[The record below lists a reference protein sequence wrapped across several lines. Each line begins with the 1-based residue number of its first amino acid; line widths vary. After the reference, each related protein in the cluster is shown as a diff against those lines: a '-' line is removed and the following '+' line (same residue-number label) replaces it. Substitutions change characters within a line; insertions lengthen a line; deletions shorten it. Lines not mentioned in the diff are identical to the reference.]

1 MRAAPSAESRRGQ
14 LLRTP
19 ASRGRTHRL
28 ALAGAA
34 YFQPR
39 ARRDASISGR
49 VLLSRRAQVI
59 HLGCAPRIRVG
70 QSRRA
75 GRPRT
80 YHRRRRGGNLGG
92 RRQHTRHADAVRRQ
106 HRRVRGRRPWRRGAS
121 QRTPLRV
128 NGGYMRVLIT
138 GGAGFLGSHLSDAF
152 IARGDE
158 VFVLDTGSIAKV
170 RHLLDEPRFHYIH
183 DTIFN
188 LELLDGLA
196 SKVDLIYHL
205 AAVVGV
211 EYYVGDPYETLNVN
225 VNGTQNVLRAAYKYN
240 RKVVF
245 SSTSEV
251 YGRNPKVPWKEDDD
265 RVLGA
270 TTIDRWCYSTSK
282 AVGEHFCFA
291 YHKLGLPVAVVRY
304 FNVYGPRLDRLD
316 VGRLFTI
323 FMGQLLRGADLTVI
337 GDGAQTRCFTY
348 VTDAVAATVQAGL
361 NSAADGHALNV
372 GVDVETSV
380 LEFAKLMLELY
391 SGGKSKISFVTQ
403 EEIYGKSYEDIPRR
417 VPDNTKMR
425 MLLGVEPKVSLR
437 DGTAISMEWFKQEAN
452 S

>member
-1 MRAAPSAESRRGQ
+1 MR
-14 LLRTP
+14 
-19 ASRGRTHRL
+19 
-28 ALAGAA
+28 
-34 YFQPR
+34 
-39 ARRDASISGR
+39 I
-49 VLLSRRAQVI
+49 
-59 HLGCAPRIRVG
+59 
-70 QSRRA
+70 
-75 GRPRT
+75 
-80 YHRRRRGGNLGG
+80 
-92 RRQHTRHADAVRRQ
+92 
-106 HRRVRGRRPWRRGAS
+106 
-121 QRTPLRV
+121 
-128 NGGYMRVLIT
+128 LIT

-152 IARGDE
+152 IASGDE

-196 SKVDLIYHL
+196 AKVDLIYHL

-211 EYYVGDPYETLNVN
+211 EYYVADPYETLNVN
-225 VNGTQNVLRAAYKYN
+225 VNGTQNVLKAAYKYN

-251 YGRNPKVPWKEDDD
+251 YGRNPKVPWSEDDD

-291 YHKLGLPVAVVRY
+291 YHKLGLPVVVLRY
-304 FNVYGPRLDRLD
+304 FNVYGPRLDRID

-337 GDGAQTRCFTY
+337 GDGSQTRCFTF
-348 VTDAVAATVQAGL
+348 VSDAVSATVAAGL
-361 NSAADGHALNV
+361 KSKADGHALNV

-380 LEFAKLMLELY
+380 LEFAHLMLELY
-391 SGGKSKISFVTQ
+391 QAEKSRIRFVTQ

-425 MLLGVEPKVSLR
+425 KLLGVEPRISLR
-437 DGTAISMEWFKQEAN
+437 EGTALTMEWFRREAN
-452 S
+452 R

>member
-1 MRAAPSAESRRGQ
+1 
-14 LLRTP
+14 
-19 ASRGRTHRL
+19 
-28 ALAGAA
+28 
-34 YFQPR
+34 
-39 ARRDASISGR
+39 
-49 VLLSRRAQVI
+49 
-59 HLGCAPRIRVG
+59 
-70 QSRRA
+70 
-75 GRPRT
+75 
-80 YHRRRRGGNLGG
+80 
-92 RRQHTRHADAVRRQ
+92 
-106 HRRVRGRRPWRRGAS
+106 
-121 QRTPLRV
+121 
-128 NGGYMRVLIT
+128 MRVLIT

-152 IARGDE
+152 LARGDE

-170 RHLLDEPRFHYIH
+170 RHLLDQPRFHYIH
-183 DTIFN
+183 DSIFD

-196 SKVDLIYHL
+196 AKVDLIYHL

-211 EYYVGDPYETLNVN
+211 EHYVADPYETLNVN
-225 VNGTQNVLRAAYKYN
+225 VNGTQNVLKAAYKYN

-291 YHKLGLPVAVVRY
+291 YHRLGLPVAVVRF
-304 FNVYGPRLDRLD
+304 FNVYGPRLDKVD

-337 GDGAQTRCFTY
+337 GDGSQTRCFTY
-348 VTDAVAATVQAGL
+348 VTDAVAATVAAGL
-361 NSAADGHALNV
+361 QPAADGLAVNI

-380 LEFAKLMLELY
+380 LQFAELMLDLY
-391 SGGKSKISFVTQ
+391 GPGKSKVKFVTQ

-417 VPDNTKMR
+417 VPDNTRMR
-425 MLLGVEPKVSLR
+425 EMLRVTPRISLR
-437 DGTAISMEWFKQEAN
+437 DGVGLTMAWFREQARL
-452 S
+452 

>member
-1 MRAAPSAESRRGQ
+1 MR
-14 LLRTP
+14 
-19 ASRGRTHRL
+19 
-28 ALAGAA
+28 
-34 YFQPR
+34 
-39 ARRDASISGR
+39 I
-49 VLLSRRAQVI
+49 
-59 HLGCAPRIRVG
+59 
-70 QSRRA
+70 
-75 GRPRT
+75 
-80 YHRRRRGGNLGG
+80 
-92 RRQHTRHADAVRRQ
+92 
-106 HRRVRGRRPWRRGAS
+106 
-121 QRTPLRV
+121 
-128 NGGYMRVLIT
+128 LIT

-152 IARGDE
+152 ISRGDE

-170 RHLLDEPRFHYIH
+170 RHLLDGPRFHYIH

-196 SKVDLIYHL
+196 AKVDLIYHL

-211 EYYVGDPYETLNVN
+211 EYYVADPYETLNVN
-225 VNGTQNVLRAAYKYN
+225 VNGTQNVLKAAYKYN

-251 YGRNPKVPWKEDDD
+251 YGRNPKVPWREDDD

-291 YHKLGLPVAVVRY
+291 YHKLGLPIVVLRY
-304 FNVYGPRLDRLD
+304 FNVYGPRLDRID

-337 GDGAQTRCFTY
+337 GDGSQTRCFTF
-348 VTDAVAATVQAGL
+348 VSDAVAATVAAGL
-361 NSAADGHALNV
+361 KSAADGHALNI

-391 SGGKSKISFVTQ
+391 GGAKSKVRFVTQ

-417 VPDNTKMR
+417 VPDNAKMR
-425 MLLGVEPKVSLR
+425 KLLGVEPKVSLR
-437 DGTAISMEWFKQEAN
+437 EGTAMTMEWFRREVNA
-452 S
+452 

>member
-1 MRAAPSAESRRGQ
+1 MR
-14 LLRTP
+14 
-19 ASRGRTHRL
+19 
-28 ALAGAA
+28 
-34 YFQPR
+34 
-39 ARRDASISGR
+39 I
-49 VLLSRRAQVI
+49 
-59 HLGCAPRIRVG
+59 
-70 QSRRA
+70 
-75 GRPRT
+75 
-80 YHRRRRGGNLGG
+80 
-92 RRQHTRHADAVRRQ
+92 
-106 HRRVRGRRPWRRGAS
+106 
-121 QRTPLRV
+121 
-128 NGGYMRVLIT
+128 LIT

-152 IARGDE
+152 ISRGDE

-196 SKVDLIYHL
+196 AKVDLIYHL

-211 EYYVGDPYETLNVN
+211 EYYVADPYETLNVN

-251 YGRNPKVPWKEDDD
+251 YGRNPKVPWREDDD

-291 YHKLGLPVAVVRY
+291 YQKLGLPIVVLRY
-304 FNVYGPRLDRLD
+304 FNVYGPRLDRID

-337 GDGAQTRCFTY
+337 GDGSQTRCFTF
-348 VTDAVAATVQAGL
+348 VSDAVGATVAAGL
-361 NSAADGHALNV
+361 KSAADGHALNI

-380 LEFAKLMLELY
+380 LEFARLMLELY
-391 SGGKSKISFVTQ
+391 GGAKSKVRFVTQ

-417 VPDNTKMR
+417 VPDNAKMR
-425 MLLGVEPKVSLR
+425 KLLGVEPKVSLR
-437 DGTAISMEWFKQEAN
+437 EGTAMTMEWFRREVNA
-452 S
+452 

>member
-1 MRAAPSAESRRGQ
+1 MR
-14 LLRTP
+14 
-19 ASRGRTHRL
+19 
-28 ALAGAA
+28 
-34 YFQPR
+34 
-39 ARRDASISGR
+39 I
-49 VLLSRRAQVI
+49 
-59 HLGCAPRIRVG
+59 
-70 QSRRA
+70 
-75 GRPRT
+75 
-80 YHRRRRGGNLGG
+80 
-92 RRQHTRHADAVRRQ
+92 
-106 HRRVRGRRPWRRGAS
+106 
-121 QRTPLRV
+121 
-128 NGGYMRVLIT
+128 LIT
-138 GGAGFLGSHLSDAF
+138 GGAGFLGSHLADAF
-152 IARGDE
+152 IRRGDE

-196 SKVDLIYHL
+196 AKTDLIYHL

-211 EYYVGDPYETLNVN
+211 EYYVADPYETLNVN
-225 VNGTQNVLRAAYKYN
+225 VNGTQNVLKAAYKYN

-251 YGRNPKVPWKEDDD
+251 YGRNPKVPWSEDDD

-291 YHKLGLPVAVVRY
+291 YHKLGLPVVVLRY
-304 FNVYGPRLDRLD
+304 FNVYGPRLDRVD

-337 GDGAQTRCFTY
+337 GDGSQTRCFTF
-348 VTDAVAATVQAGL
+348 VTDAVAATVAAGL
-361 NSAADGHALNV
+361 KDAADGQAVNV

-391 SGGKSKISFVTQ
+391 RGAKSKIRFVAQ

-417 VPDNTKMR
+417 VPDNTRMR
-425 MLLGVEPKVSLR
+425 KLLGVEPKVSLKE
-437 DGTAISMEWFKQEAN
+437 GTATAMEWFRHEAN
-452 S
+452 V